1 MANPYADENGVF
13 KNKLGLT
20 DAAELRHVEYLAT
33 ANRARELSDGTVPI
47 QQPGFGLARQQE
59 IHRHI
64 FQDVYEW
71 AGQVRTV
78 PSAKR
83 MDNGQQSRFAEPDT
97 IVSRWQTLEH
107 QTAEFVSAK
116 WLSFEQKRDA
126 LVAVFIEANQI
137 HPFAEGNGRSLQVF
151 MRQLAHEQ
159 GVGLDFTKVNPREWN
174 HASAV
179 SGQHGRL
186 FEHVHFIAQPPD
198 AQPIR
203 KIFADI
209 AQPIQDKVYVAHFKS
224 AVPGPV
230 EMNKAYQVDYSTQAR
245 DVGQPAAPSVPTRV
259 PTTPIVE
266 GAAGELSRAAAS
278 QADREPPSVRGSET
292 VPKAPERTGYNL
304 ER

>member
-1 MANPYADENGVF
+1 MANPYTDDTGVF
-13 KNKLGLT
+13 KNKLGLK
-20 DAAELRHVEYLAT
+20 DAGQLKLAEYEAT
-33 ANRARELSDGTVPI
+33 TNRAYELNERSADI
-47 QQPGFGLARQQE
+47 QQTGYGLARQQA
-59 IHRHI
+59 IHKHL

-83 MDNGQQSRFAEPDT
+83 MDNGHQSRFAEPET
-97 IVSRWQTLEH
+97 IVARWQELEKK
-107 QTAEFVSAK
+107 TAEFVTAK
-116 WLSFEQKRDA
+116 GLSFEQKRDS

-159 GVGLDFTKVNPREWN
+159 GVNLDFTKVNPREWN

-186 FEHVHFIAQPPD
+186 FEHVHFIAQAPN
-198 AQPIR
+198 AEPIR

-230 EMNKAYQVDYSTQAR
+230 EMNKAYQVDYSTQPR
-245 DVGQPAAPSVPTRV
+245 DAGHHAAPSVPTRV
-259 PTTPIVE
+259 PTTPAVE
-266 GAAGELSRAAAS
+266 GQAGALSSAASS
-278 QADREPPSVRGSET
+278 QADREPPSARGSQT

-304 ER
+304 DR